1 MDVVLQITPGTRDLP
16 FPCLLMEP
24 GIAFLEGDLSAR
36 NFRALKMQI
45 LLVHQIP
52 LLEIYRKEQVKTEQE
67 DLA

>member
-16 FPCLLMEP
+16 FHALLMEP
-24 GIAFLEGDLSAR
+24 GIAFLEGDLSIHVQSFKNA
-36 NFRALKMQI
+36 NTSDSS
-45 LLVHQIP
+45 IP